1 MTNETSDCYQMN
13 QKHYLLKSKTSR
25 TVEIIFF
32 FTGSVEVFGS
42 TETER
47 KKERKK
53 EREKAEKR
61 EAKVRWKDTNRG
73 THFCFATL
81 KQNSLSNAYININT
95 QLLSK
100 SFGKS

>member
-1 MTNETSDCYQMN
+1 MTNETSDCDQMN
-13 QKHYLLKSKTSR
+13 QKHYLLKSKTAR
-25 TVEIIFF
+25 TVEMIFF

-42 TETER
+42 TET
-47 KKERKK
+47 ERKK

-95 QLLSK
+95 PLLSK